1 MAKDY
6 VSSVMKSLLL
16 LLQLVLLIHDA
27 DSASIVKF
35 LPDFEGPLPFEL
47 ETGYIGVG
55 EEEEV
60 QLFYYFIKSER
71 NPEEDPLF
79 LWLSGGPGCSSI
91 SGLLFENGP
100 LTMKL
105 EVYNEWNS
113 TFFSLYY
120 ILMD

>member
-47 ETGYIGVG
+47 ETGFV
-55 EEEEV
+55 
-60 QLFYYFIKSER
+60 F
-71 NPEEDPLF
+71 
-79 LWLSGGPGCSSI
+79 SSCC
-91 SGLLFENGP
+91 
-100 LTMKL
+100 
-105 EVYNEWNS
+105 
-113 TFFSLYY
+113 
-120 ILMD
+120 D